1 MMETTLLARHAQPLV
16 SRREFLGTAG
26 AATLALAPLPALA
39 DSTIRLPLPGGP
51 DELDHDGLSREGGAN
66 PAAHAPAVVGNAVRS
81 VRWVG
86 IHAQRSVLRA
96 LALGARPDP
105 SRHHDLPAD
114 GARPCQSKPLAD
126 AR

>member
-1 MMETTLLARHAQPLV
+1 METTLLARHAQPFA

-39 DSTIRLPLPGGP
+39 DSMIRLPLPGGP
-51 DELDHDGLSREGGAN
+51 DERSITTAFPERGAN

-96 LALGARPDP
+96 LALGVRPSVSKNRRGNT
-105 SRHHDLPAD
+105 SRQSAVPLHFRAPA
-114 GARPCQSKPLAD
+114 
-126 AR
+126 